1 MLKYPC
7 DEGIQHLCYWLLF
20 FFFCCRPWN
29 WYFSGTTW
37 SSESKADIFCREW
50 QWFQTFSRGISL
62 VYNKH
67 PLLNVFLSKW
77 RSSQYIL
84 IIIYSVFAKC
94 VSSAETVYWSKTSFE
109 FCCISESH
117 WTSFWAEFELST
129 IQLLWCQLWEFGNGS
144 TYNPQIDIFSILIT
158 ILLDIVSILLGEI
171 LLWFFYES

>member
-7 DEGIQHLCYWLLF
+7 DEGIQHLCYWLL

-67 PLLNVFLSKW
+67 PLLNVFPQLKQFIDQKLVLNFVVSRRAIELAFDLNLTLSLVYYLPYNSYDV
-77 RSSQYIL
+77 SSESLVMDQL
-84 IIIYSVFAKC
+84 IIPKF
-94 VSSAETVYWSKTSFE
+94 
-109 FCCISESH
+109 
-117 WTSFWAEFELST
+117 
-129 IQLLWCQLWEFGNGS
+129 
-144 TYNPQIDIFSILIT
+144 IFSLFSSLYYLIL
-158 ILLDIVSILLGEI
+158 
-171 LLWFFYES
+171 YQYC

>member
-67 PLLNVFLSKW
+67 PLLNVFPQLKQFIDQKLVLNFVVSRRAIELAFDLNLTLSLVYYLPYNSYDV
-77 RSSQYIL
+77 SSESLVMDQL
-84 IIIYSVFAKC
+84 IIPKF
-94 VSSAETVYWSKTSFE
+94 
-109 FCCISESH
+109 
-117 WTSFWAEFELST
+117 
-129 IQLLWCQLWEFGNGS
+129 
-144 TYNPQIDIFSILIT
+144 IFSLFSSLYYLIL
-158 ILLDIVSILLGEI
+158 
-171 LLWFFYES
+171 YQYC

>member
-1 MLKYPC
+1 MRECSIYVIDYC
-7 DEGIQHLCYWLLF
+7 

-37 SSESKADIFCREW
+37 SSESKADIFCCEW

-67 PLLNVFLSKW
+67 PLLNVFPQLK
-77 RSSQYIL
+77 QFIDQKL
-84 IIIYSVFAKC
+84 VLNFV
-94 VSSAETVYWSKTSFE
+94 VSRRAIEL
-109 FCCISESH
+109 
-117 WTSFWAEFELST
+117 AFELNLTFLT

-171 LLWFFYES
+171 LLWSFMRVKGWRK

>member
-84 IIIYSVFAKC
+84 IIIYSVFTKC

-117 WTSFWAEFELST
+117 WTSFWAEFDSLYYLPYKSYNVSSESLVMD
-129 IQLLWCQLWEFGNGS
+129 QLIIPKL
-144 TYNPQIDIFSILIT
+144 IFSLFST
-158 ILLDIVSILLGEI
+158 LYYLLL
-171 LLWFFYES
+171 YQYC

>member
-1 MLKYPC
+1 MLL
-7 DEGIQHLCYWLLF
+7 IIVVF

-67 PLLNVFLSKW
+67 PLLNF
-77 RSSQYIL
+77 
-84 IIIYSVFAKC
+84 FFF
-94 VSSAETVYWSKTSFE
+94 SAETVYWSKTSFE

-117 WTSFWAEFELST
+117 WTSFWAEFDSLYYLPYKSYDVSSESLVMD
-129 IQLLWCQLWEFGNGS
+129 QLMKKTTRW
-144 TYNPQIDIFSILIT
+144 YSIATRLKH
-158 ILLDIVSILLGEI
+158 LGMCSILLHYKKSSHCSSVVS
-171 LLWFFYES
+171 FFK